1 MQRGRS
7 PGAPAESGVFLPSIL
22 AATQYLASCDAP
34 SGHILWSSCSF
45 QKEALFSGTVSAV
58 LHLSWLFIA
67 AFLYSFFKIIEIAVV
82 WGFVED
88 FVLVCLVCSCS
99 FGYFVSRCSF
109 FSIKVRVEHG
119 WVISP

>member
-1 MQRGRS
+1 MLLQS
-7 PGAPAESGVFLPSIL
+7 QVFLPSIL
-22 AATQYLASCDAP
+22 AATQYLATCDAP
-34 SGHILWSSCSF
+34 SGHILWSYCSF
-45 QKEALFSGTVSAV
+45 QKDALFSGTVSAV

-99 FGYFVSRCSF
+99 FGYFVSRCY
-109 FSIKVRVEHG
+109 FSPLK
-119 WVISP
+119 